1 VALTGYLV
9 DTSALARVGHP
20 AVRDRIESLA
30 TTRPLYRCGIVE
42 LEVLRSAISPVYYER
57 RRADL
62 TAGYIDLPITPEVIA
77 EALDTQRALA
87 RTSQHRGASLPDLII
102 AASARNGGAA
112 VLHYD
117 ADYDLIGKV
126 TGQLTEWVVPSGTV

>member
-20 AVRDRIESLA
+20 AVRDRIEVLA

-42 LEVLRSAISPVYYER
+42 LEVLRSATSPKDYER

-62 TAGYIDLPITPEVIA
+62 AAGYIDLPVTPEVIA
-77 EALDTQRALA
+77 EALDTQRRLA
-87 RTSQHRGASLPDLII
+87 RTSEHRGASLPDLII
-102 AASARNGGAA
+102 AASARHGGAA

-117 ADYDLIGKV
+117 ADYDLIAKV
-126 TGQLTEWVVPSGTV
+126 TGQPAEWVVPSGTV